1 MKVRFRDEFLVITG
15 MGAAI
20 LSFISSSLMSRVVF
34 CACLGLMILNK
45 LDKTRD
51 NERKY

>member
-1 MKVRFRDEFLVITG
+1 MKIRFRDEFLAITG
-15 MGAAI
+15 VGAGN
-20 LSFISSSLMSRVVF
+20 LSFISSRLMSRMLF

-51 NERKY
+51 NE